1 MKIPIIGKLR
11 EKRYSLSDMDRGMDD
26 LFYGRRATA
35 TGASVTPSTALN
47 ISAVF
52 ACVRLLAET
61 TAMVPLIT
69 YRRLRPRGKERAT
82 DHPLYTLLHD
92 SPNPEM
98 TAMAFRETLQGH
110 LGTWGNAFAEIEWG
124 NDGYVKALWP
134 LRPDRVQVGRIN
146 GDVAYRLR
154 LPNGENVV
162 LPSYRVLHIPGYG
175 FDGLVGYSPIQ
186 LARESIG
193 LSMATE
199 EYGARFFG
207 NGANPGGVLKHPN
220 KLSAPAHDNLRKSWN
235 EMHSG
240 LSNQHRIAILE
251 EGMDY
256 VPVSVP
262 PDDAQ
267 FLETRKFQ
275 VVEIA
280 RWFHVPPHMIGDLD
294 RSTNNNIE
302 QQSLEFVTYSLGPWL
317 TRWEQNCKL
326 KLLLPAERGTYFVEH
341 LVAALVRGDIQ
352 TRYNAYA
359 VGRQWG
365 WLSADDVRES
375 ENMNPLSDGQG
386 DIYMVPLNMVPA
398 SDIGKLPD
406 METDAAPLLLE
417 TRRGTAKSRQRTI
430 DSYKRIFEQAGQV
443 IVKRE
448 IDNVRRAAKKHLSTR
463 SVSDFSA
470 WLEEFYRDFPEF
482 IARQMRA
489 PVKSLADVISLLA
502 GEEVNSDPDVAKV
515 DEFVGEYIAGFNARY
530 TGSSKGQLLQIIRAE
545 SDPNADIEAAINERL
560 QQWDERRAGKVA
572 MNEPHQLANAVTKL
586 VWAAAGIR
594 YLVWRTG
601 GRDNCPYCQELNG
614 KRVGIDQM
622 FAGRGERI
630 DANGAKFIVSR
641 PTSHPPLHLGCQCN
655 IEPE

>member
-1 MKIPIIGKLR
+1 
-11 EKRYSLSDMDRGMDD
+11 
-26 LFYGRRATA
+26 
-35 TGASVTPSTALN
+35 
-47 ISAVF
+47 
-52 ACVRLLAET
+52 
-61 TAMVPLIT
+61 
-69 YRRLRPRGKERAT
+69 
-82 DHPLYTLLHD
+82 
-92 SPNPEM
+92 M

-124 NDGYVKALWP
+124 PDGYVRALWP

-146 GDVAYRLR
+146 GEVAYRLR

-162 LPSYRVLHIPGYG
+162 LPGFRVLHIPGFG
-175 FDGLVGYSPIQ
+175 FDGLVGYSPVQ

-193 LSMATE
+193 LAMATE

-220 KLSAPAHDNLRKSWN
+220 KLSATAQDNLRKSWN

-256 VPVSVP
+256 VRVGIP

-375 ENMNPLSDGQG
+375 ENMNPLPDGQG
-386 DIYMVPLNMVPA
+386 DIYMIPLNMVPA
-398 SDIGKLPD
+398 SDIGQAQLPAPD
-406 METDAAPLLLE
+406 TESNAATLALE
-417 TRRGTAKSRQRTI
+417 TRRGSAKSRQRTI

-448 IDNVRRAAKKHLSTR
+448 IDNVRRAAKKHLTTR
-463 SVSDFSA
+463 SIADFNA
-470 WLEEFYRDFPEF
+470 WLDEFYRDFPEF

-489 PVKSLADVISLLA
+489 PVQSLADVIAVLA
-502 GEEVNSDPDVAKV
+502 GEEVKSDPDTVKV
-515 DEFVGEYIAGFNARY
+515 DEFVNEYIKGFTVRY
-530 TGSSKGQLLQIIRAE
+530 TRSSSGQLTKLIKDSE
-545 SDPNADIEAAINERL
+545 SDPNADVEAAINERL

-594 YLVWRTG
+594 YLVWRTS
-601 GRDNCPYCQELNG
+601 GRDNCPYCRELNG
-614 KRVGIDQM
+614 KRVGIEQV
-622 FAGRGERI
+622 FEGKGESI
-630 DANGAKFIVSR
+630 GVDGKVFVSR
-641 PTSHPPLHLGCQCN
+641 APRAHPPLHLGCQCS
-655 IEPE
+655 ITPG

>member
-1 MKIPIIGKLR
+1 
-11 EKRYSLSDMDRGMDD
+11 
-26 LFYGRRATA
+26 
-35 TGASVTPSTALN
+35 
-47 ISAVF
+47 
-52 ACVRLLAET
+52 
-61 TAMVPLIT
+61 
-69 YRRLRPRGKERAT
+69 
-82 DHPLYTLLHD
+82 
-92 SPNPEM
+92 
-98 TAMAFRETLQGH
+98 
-110 LGTWGNAFAEIEWG
+110 
-124 NDGYVKALWP
+124 
-134 LRPDRVQVGRIN
+134 
-146 GDVAYRLR
+146 
-154 LPNGENVV
+154 
-162 LPSYRVLHIPGYG
+162 
-175 FDGLVGYSPIQ
+175 
-186 LARESIG
+186 
-193 LSMATE
+193 
-199 EYGARFFG
+199 
-207 NGANPGGVLKHPN
+207 
-220 KLSAPAHDNLRKSWN
+220 
-235 EMHSG
+235 MHSG

-375 ENMNPLSDGQG
+375 ENMNPLPDGQG
-386 DIYMVPLNMVPA
+386 DIYMIPLNMVPA
-398 SDIGKLPD
+398 SDIGQAQLPAPD
-406 METDAAPLLLE
+406 TESNAATLALE
-417 TRRGTAKSRQRTI
+417 TRRGSAKSRQRTI

-448 IDNVRRAAKKHLSTR
+448 IDNVRRAAKKHLTTR
-463 SVSDFSA
+463 SIADFNA
-470 WLEEFYRDFPEF
+470 WLDEFYRDFPEF
-482 IARQMRA
+482 IARQVRA
-489 PVKSLADVISLLA
+489 PVKSLADVIAVLS
-502 GEEVNSDPDVAKV
+502 GEEVKSDPDTVKV
-515 DEFVGEYIAGFNARY
+515 DEFVNEYIKGFTVRY
-530 TGSSKGQLLQIIRAE
+530 TRSSSGQLTKLIKDSE
-545 SDPNADIEAAINERL
+545 SDPNADVEAAINERL

-594 YLVWRTG
+594 YLVWRTS
-601 GRDNCPYCQELNG
+601 GRDNCPYCRELNG
-614 KRVGIDQM
+614 KRVGIEQV
-622 FAGRGERI
+622 FEGKGESI
-630 DANGAKFIVSR
+630 GVDGKVFVSR
-641 PTSHPPLHLGCQCN
+641 APRAHPPLHLGCQCS
-655 IEPE
+655 ITPG

>member
-1 MKIPIIGKLR
+1 
-11 EKRYSLSDMDRGMDD
+11 MDIAMNG
-26 LFYGRRATA
+26 RATA

-47 ISAVF
+47 NSAVF

-61 TAMVPLIT
+61 TAMMPLIT
-69 YRRLRPRGKERAT
+69 YRRLQPRGKERAT
-82 DHPLYTLLHD
+82 DHPLYSLLHD

-98 TAMAFRETLQGH
+98 PAMAFRETLQGH

-124 NDGYVKALWP
+124 PDGYVRALWP

-146 GDVAYRLR
+146 GEVAYRLR

-162 LPSYRVLHIPGYG
+162 LPGFRVLHIPGFG
-175 FDGLVGYSPIQ
+175 FDGLVGYSPVQ

-193 LSMATE
+193 LAMATE

-220 KLSAPAHDNLRKSWN
+220 KLSATAQDNLRKSWN

-256 VPVSVP
+256 VRVGIP

-302 QQSLEFVTYSLGPWL
+302 QQSLEFVTYSLGPGL
-317 TRWEQNCKL
+317 TRWEQCCKM
-326 KLLLPAERGTYFVEH
+326 KLLLPEERSTYFVEH
-341 LVAALVRGDIQ
+341 LVAALVKGDIQ
-352 TRYNAYA
+352 TRYSAYS

-375 ENMNPLSDGQG
+375 ENMNPLPDGQG
-386 DIYMVPLNMVPA
+386 DIYMIPLNMVPA
-398 SDIGKLPD
+398 SDIGQAQLPAPD
-406 METDAAPLLLE
+406 TESNAATLALE
-417 TRRGTAKSRQRTI
+417 TRRGSAKSRQRTI

-448 IDNVRRAAKKHLSTR
+448 IDNVRRAAKKHLTTR
-463 SVSDFSA
+463 SIADFNA
-470 WLEEFYRDFPEF
+470 WLDEFYRDFPEF
-482 IARQMRA
+482 IARQVRA
-489 PVKSLADVISLLA
+489 PVQSLADVIAVLA
-502 GEEVNSDPDVAKV
+502 GEEVKSDPDTVKV
-515 DEFVGEYIAGFNARY
+515 DEFVNEYIKGFTVRY
-530 TGSSKGQLLQIIRAE
+530 TRSSSGQLTKLIKDSE
-545 SDPNADIEAAINERL
+545 SDPNADVEAAINERL

-601 GRDNCPYCQELNG
+601 GKDNCPYCRELNG
-614 KRVGIDQM
+614 KRVGIEQV
-622 FAGRGERI
+622 FEGKGESI
-630 DANGAKFIVSR
+630 GVDGKVFVSR
-641 PTSHPPLHLGCQCN
+641 APRAHPPLHLGCQCS
-655 IEPE
+655 ITPG